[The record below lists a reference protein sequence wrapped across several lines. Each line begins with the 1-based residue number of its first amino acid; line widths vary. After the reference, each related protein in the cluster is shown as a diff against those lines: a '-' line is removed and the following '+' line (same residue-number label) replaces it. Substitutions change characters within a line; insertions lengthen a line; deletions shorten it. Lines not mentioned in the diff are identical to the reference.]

1 MPVAR
6 QRKVEKVHAMEEW
19 RGIAGCEGC
28 YQISSCGRVKSL
40 ERPIYRA
47 DGSLHRMQSEKI
59 LADRVNTYGYHLVL
73 LSNMGA
79 TETKCIHRLVAEAF
93 IPNDDGR
100 PQVNHIDG
108 DKANNAV
115 ENLEWCTGRERTS
128 CTLAMCL
135 AES

>member
-1 MPVAR
+1 
-6 QRKVEKVHAMEEW
+6 
-19 RGIAGCEGC
+19 
-28 YQISSCGRVKSL
+28 
-40 ERPIYRA
+40 
-47 DGSLHRMQSEKI
+47 MQSEKI
-59 LADRVNTYGYHLVL
+59 LAGRVNAYGCHLVL

-79 TETKCIHRLVAEAF
+79 TEAKCIHRLVAEAF
-93 IPNDDGR
+93 MPNDDGE

-115 ENLEWCTGRERTS
+115 ENLEWRTGRGRAS

>member
-1 MPVAR
+1 
-6 QRKVEKVHAMEEW
+6 
-19 RGIAGCEGC
+19 
-28 YQISSCGRVKSL
+28 
-40 ERPIYRA
+40 
-47 DGSLHRMQSEKI
+47 MQSEKI
-59 LADRVNTYGYHLVL
+59 LADRVSTYGYHLVL

-79 TETKCIHRLVAEAF
+79 TEAKCIHRLVAEAF
-93 IPNDDGR
+93 IPNDDGK

-115 ENLEWCTGRERTS
+115 ENLEWCTGRERAS

>member
-1 MPVAR
+1 M
-6 QRKVEKVHAMEEW
+6 EKVHAMEER
-19 RGIAGCEGC
+19 RGIAGCEGRC
-28 YQISSCGRVKSL
+28 QISSCGRVKSL

-59 LADRVNTYGYHLVL
+59 LADRVNAYGYHLVL

-79 TETKCIHRLVAEAF
+79 TGTKCIRRLVAEAF
-93 IPNDDGR
+93 IPNDDGK
-100 PQVNHIDG
+100 PQANHIDG
-108 DKANNAV
+108 DKADNAV
-115 ENLEWCTGRERTS
+115 ENLEWRTGRERAS

>member
-6 QRKVEKVHAMEEW
+6 QRKAEKAHAMEER

-28 YQISSCGRVKSL
+28 CQVSGCGRVKSL
-40 ERPIYRA
+40 ERPVYRA

-59 LADRVNTYGYHLVL
+59 LADRVNAYGYHLVL

-79 TETKCIHRLVAEAF
+79 TEAKCIRRLVAEAF
-93 IPNDDGR
+93 IPNDDGK
-100 PQVNHIDG
+100 PQANHIDG
-108 DKANNAV
+108 DKADNAV
-115 ENLEWCTGRERTS
+115 ENLEWRTGRERAS